1 MKLTIVSGLSGSG
14 KSVALHTLEDEGF
27 YCIDNLPA
35 GLIPELLERIRDTYV
50 NLYEHIAISLDA
62 RSETSSLKDFSNI
75 RKKIEKTGIAVE
87 VVFLHTDTQRLVQR
101 FSETRRR
108 HPLSGAGK
116 PLIKAIED
124 ERKLLTEIAAN
135 ATLTID
141 TTQMTLHQP
150 RQRIKASIAKTS
162 AGLSLQFQSF
172 GFKHGAPGDADFLF
186 DVRCLPNPHWD
197 ITLRSLTGRDK
208 EVIDFLDAHTEVQ
221 DMFHSIRDFLDQ
233 WIPAFQRENRAY
245 LTVCIGCTGGQHRS
259 VYLSEKLYAYFHTRM
274 KEVSLLHREL

>member
-62 RSETSSLKDFSNI
+62 TSETSSLKDFSNI

-141 TTQMTLHQP
+141 TTQMTLHQL

-259 VYLSEKLYAYFHTRM
+259 VYLSEKL
-274 KEVSLLHREL
+274 